1 MVVTLTVNCP
11 LTVLPPLEVNG
22 TVKLPSPVDAVLVT
36 VNMQPLPAVLRTTD
50 ENLVLDMPV
59 ASPQVMV

>member
-1 MVVTLTVNCP
+1 MVTLTVNCP
-11 LTVLPPLEVNG
+11 LAVLPPLEVNG

-36 VNMQPLPAVLRTTD
+36 VNMQPLPAVLRVTE
-50 ENLVLDMPV
+50 ENLVLDMLV